1 MLISFPNRKRGRS
14 GGRLSRKNGLYLR
27 DMTESYFLTTEISLE
42 GISMIFQDAVAH
54 TCCRH
59 YTPEQLRAW
68 LNRATC
74 QRWKTLLESD
84 LHFIAA
90 QCREDGDLAGFASV
104 NASGYL
110 HSMFVRPRHQR
121 KGVATMLLRAAEAYA
136 AERGAETVHAE
147 VSHTARPFFEKSGF
161 GIVRRQTVDVDGIG
175 MDNWLMCKKLDR

>member
-1 MLISFPNRKRGRS
+1 
-14 GGRLSRKNGLYLR
+14 
-27 DMTESYFLTTEISLE
+27 MTESYFLTTEISLE
-42 GISMIFQDAVAH
+42 GVSMIFQDAVAH